1 MKKTVALLLIFS
13 FSLLTFGQTTITTK
27 LTDAH
32 TSVEGTKVS
41 LIPPKDF
48 IKAANFLGFQQT
60 NSGSSIMVI
69 NVPGPYS
76 KVTPGFTKEGLLT
89 QGVVASKIENIQLNN
104 LPAIFV
110 TAEQSAYGNTYTKF
124 ILAFGT
130 EKETMLINGIY
141 PKDRTELDEG
151 MKKALMSVV
160 YEPNK
165 KVNPFDVVDFKI
177 DTTGTGIIFAKS
189 VANSMVFNRDGK
201 LPSESKDQAN
211 LIVAKAFSKV
221 TIIDKKQFALD
232 RIKQLPI
239 DIVKIIST
247 KPITI
252 DSISGYEIIADSK
265 DKKTGTKEK
274 AYQVLLFSDSI
285 YYMLFAS
292 CEADFDNNLTLFQ
305 KLVKTFKRK

>member
-1 MKKTVALLLIFS
+1 MKKVLVFLITFTLS
-13 FSLLTFGQTTITTK
+13 YTSFGQTMITTK
-27 LTDAH
+27 ITDAH
-32 TSVEGTKVS
+32 THVTGTKVS
-41 LIPPKDF
+41 LIPPADF
-48 IKAANFLGFQQT
+48 TKAANFLGFQQT
-60 NSGSSIMVI
+60 QSGSSIMVI
-69 NVPGPYS
+69 NVPGPFA
-76 KVTPGFTKEGLLT
+76 TIAAGFTKEGLLT
-89 QGVVASKIENIQLNN
+89 QGVVASKIENMQLNTI
-104 LPAIFV
+104 PAIFV
-110 TAEQSAYGNTYTKF
+110 TAEQSAYGNTYTKY

-130 EKETMLINGIY
+130 DKETMLINGIY
-141 PKDRTELDEG
+141 PKDRSELDEG

-165 KVNPFDVVDFKI
+165 KVNPFDVVDFNI

-201 LPSESKDQAN
+201 LPSESKDKAN

-221 TIIDKKQFALD
+221 TIINKKQFALD

-239 DIVKIIST
+239 EIVDVIST

-252 DSISGYEIIADSK
+252 DGISGYEIIADSK
-265 DKKTGTKEK
+265 DKKTGVKEK

-292 CEADFDNNLTLFQ
+292 WEAEFDDNLILFQ
-305 KLVKTFKRK
+305 KLVKTFQRK